1 MQVLSTSKSSTEYGK
16 DDKRTHCF
24 IDRIREIT
32 SLELG
37 KETKRDV
44 SRAWNKEKILGLH
57 EESNLRPSQSDS
69 ALRCPNTEPQTTVS
83 EVYYE
88 VYMIRVL
95 CIARISN
102 VDSVMFVNRIR
113 EIASF
118 ELGKEIEQR
127 TS

>member
-16 DDKRTHCF
+16 DDKRSHCF

-37 KETKRDV
+37 KEIKKDV
-44 SRAWNKEKILGLH
+44 SRAWDKEKILGLH

-69 ALRCPNTEPQTTVS
+69 ALRCPDTEPQTTVS

-102 VDSVMFVNRIR
+102 VDSVI
-113 EIASF
+113 
-118 ELGKEIEQR
+118 L
-127 TS
+127 

>member
-24 IDRIREIT
+24 IDRIRERT

-37 KETKRDV
+37 KEIKKDV
-44 SRAWNKEKILGLH
+44 SRAWDKEKILGLH

-69 ALRCPNTEPQTTVS
+69 ALRCPDTEPQTTVS

-102 VDSVMFVNRIR
+102 VDSVMFVNMRDEYER
-113 EIASF
+113 WQVLSSV
-118 ELGKEIEQR
+118 KK
-127 TS
+127 

>member
-16 DDKRTHCF
+16 YDKRTHCF
-24 IDRIREIT
+24 IDRIREIA

-37 KETKRDV
+37 KEIKKDV
-44 SRAWNKEKILGLH
+44 SRAWDKEKILGLH

-69 ALRCPNTEPQTTVS
+69 ALRCPDTEPQTTVS

-102 VDSVMFVNRIR
+102 VDSVMFVNMRDEYER
-113 EIASF
+113 
-118 ELGKEIEQR
+118 
-127 TS
+127 